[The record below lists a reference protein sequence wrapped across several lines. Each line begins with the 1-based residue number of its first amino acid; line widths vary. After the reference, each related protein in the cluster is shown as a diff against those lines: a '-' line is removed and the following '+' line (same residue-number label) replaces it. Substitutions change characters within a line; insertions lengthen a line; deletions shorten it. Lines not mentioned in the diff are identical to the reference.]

1 MRGIYQA
8 LSSLMILLGFDGQAD
23 AQEKVVYAVTTSNIS
38 VGHAAQSSIPL
49 TEGFWKA
56 EGLDVEV
63 IGLSGATAGIQ
74 QVASGQVDFA
84 TVGTEGLLMARAKG
98 VKVKA
103 FYTYVQ
109 RPIYQIV
116 ALAESG
122 IAKPEDLKDKTIG
135 LPDMGSG

>member
-1 MRGIYQA
+1 MRGIYLA

-63 IGLSGATAGIQ
+63 IVSIGAPRRQPSLSAC
-74 QVASGQVDFA
+74 S
-84 TVGTEGLLMARAKG
+84 KSS
-98 VKVKA
+98 VKA
-103 FYTYVQ
+103 RQT
-109 RPIYQIV
+109 
-116 ALAESG
+116 
-122 IAKPEDLKDKTIG
+122 
-135 LPDMGSG
+135 

>member
-1 MRGIYQA
+1 MRGIYLA

-84 TVGTEGLLMARAKG
+84 TVGGDALLIARAK
-98 VKVKA
+98 A
-103 FYTYVQ
+103 
-109 RPIYQIV
+109 
-116 ALAESG
+116 
-122 IAKPEDLKDKTIG
+122 
-135 LPDMGSG
+135 